1 MPHPDFDELIARM
14 DETAWRNM
22 RQAVETGR
30 WPDGH
35 RLPDEQRVL
44 CMRAVL
50 AWEAR
55 FWPPE
60 QRTGYIRP
68 GGCHGAAAEEQPV
81 TLREQGDDP
90 HA

>member
-1 MPHPDFDELIARM
+1 MQDRDIRILIEQM
-14 DETAWRNM
+14 DEQAWQNM
-22 RQAVETGR
+22 RRAIETGR

-35 RLPDEQRVL
+35 RLPDEQRAL

-55 FWPPE
+55 FLPQE
-60 QRTGYIRP
+60 QRTGYIERP
-68 GGCHGAAAEEQPV
+68 GCGDTTETEQPV
-81 TLREQGDDP
+81 RFPDQGDPD

>member
-1 MPHPDFDELIARM
+1 MQNPDFDELVARM
-14 DETAWRNM
+14 DEAAWRNL
-22 RQAVETGR
+22 RRAVETGR

-35 RLPDEQRVL
+35 RLPDEQRAL

-55 FWPPE
+55 YLPPE
-60 QRTGYIRP
+60 QRTGYIEP
-68 GGCHGAAAEEQPV
+68 GGCPSPAADEQPV
-81 TLREQGDDP
+81 TLREQRDDD

>member
-1 MPHPDFDELIARM
+1 MQNPDFDELIARM

-30 WPDGH
+30 WPDGN
-35 RLPDEQRVL
+35 RLPDDQRAL

-55 FWPPE
+55 YLPPE
-60 QRTGYIRP
+60 ERTGYIQR
-68 GGCHGAAAEEQPV
+68 GGCHSAADEQPV
-81 TLREQGDDP
+81 TLREQGDDD